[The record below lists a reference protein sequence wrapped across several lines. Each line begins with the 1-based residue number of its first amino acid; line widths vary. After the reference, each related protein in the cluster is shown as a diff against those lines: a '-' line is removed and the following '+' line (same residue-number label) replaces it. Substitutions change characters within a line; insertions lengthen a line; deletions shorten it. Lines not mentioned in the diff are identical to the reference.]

1 MAPFSDQVVQILKDF
16 YILEDHNEF
25 TVLQILSI
33 YKGEGLEALGIGRTV
48 VDDSKIIQKIL
59 KLF

>member
-48 VDDSKIIQKIL
+48 VDD
-59 KLF
+59 